1 MDGNV
6 VDGCG
11 VEWMDGRV
19 DGLMGRWTVGW
30 KDGGIDR
37 WIRR

>member
-6 VDGCG
+6 VDSCG
-11 VEWMDGRV
+11 VGRMDGRV